1 MIKTLI
7 LTEYLMHESYCVF
20 SVKDLL
26 KVGSTGDFLIQ
37 PNNIFTEQEKMC
49 V

>member
-1 MIKTLI
+1 MSKI
-7 LTEYLMHESYCVF
+7 LFDFFTG
-20 SVKDLL
+20 KDLL

-49 V
+49 A